1 MHTHADNASSRCRPA
16 LGRPGGREMADGAR
30 AMAPTMVGYPPFGL
44 LLGTAV
50 ARCANP

>member
-1 MHTHADNASSRCRPA
+1 MAS
-16 LGRPGGREMADGAR
+16 GAR
-30 AMAPTMVGYPPFGL
+30 AMAPMMLSYLPFGL